1 MTTKR
6 APITLS
12 AYAKHRGISVEAV
25 CKAVRTGRLKK
36 SVTFVRDKAKITDAE
51 LADREWLNR
60 TREKIDSPAPPA
72 PPAASPT
79 APASAPNGTSGDEAW
94 REARARQQAATA
106 ELAEIELAEKRGELM
121 PAKDVEMRMADV
133 FLRCRTRLLAVPAR
147 VREQDPTLS
156 GQQLELIERLINE
169 AIEELAA
176 GPDGA

>member
-25 CKAVRTGRLKK
+25 CKAVRSGRLKK
-36 SVTFVRDKAKITDAE
+36 SVTFVRDKAKIADAE
-51 LADREWLNR
+51 LADREWSNR
-60 TREKIDSPAPPA
+60 TREKIDSPPPPA
-72 PPAASPT
+72 VTTPATPT
-79 APASAPNGTSGDEAW
+79 NGAGGDEAW

-133 FLRCRTRLLAVPAR
+133 FLRCRTRLLGIPAR
-147 VREQDPTLS
+147 LREQDPTLS